1 MMIMED
7 ISSAEKL
14 PKNHFMLMSLIFT
27 KNDEVE
33 TVYGILIKDS
43 YGPMFSAY

>member
-1 MMIMED
+1 MGD

-14 PKNHFMLMSLIFT
+14 PKNHFILISLTFS

-43 YGPMFSAY
+43 HSPMLSVY